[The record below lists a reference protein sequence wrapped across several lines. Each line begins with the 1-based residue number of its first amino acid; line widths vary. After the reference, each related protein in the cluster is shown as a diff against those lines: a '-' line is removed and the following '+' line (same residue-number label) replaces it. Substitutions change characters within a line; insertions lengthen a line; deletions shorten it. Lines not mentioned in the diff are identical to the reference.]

1 MNTRDVEA
9 FLAVVET
16 GSIVAASARLNL
28 TQPGVTR
35 RVQSLE
41 QTLGAE
47 LLDRQSK
54 PLRPTPA
61 GREAYEQGRR
71 LIGVIEDLRSG
82 VSPQRAPVG
91 EFRLG
96 ITPYLSEPSLA
107 APIDRLRQEFAKL
120 DIRITA
126 DWSLSLVERLRH
138 GELDAAAICLA
149 DGIDPPDGFTA
160 DDLGAQPVLL
170 VAAKDLAIKQPASLE
185 ELARHPWVMNQD
197 GCGFRGAIKRIFEAA
212 RLPFHVG
219 VEALSPDL
227 RLSLI
232 ARGIGIGL
240 ETPAGLAR
248 SPCCDGIKVIEARN
262 FRPKVRAWL
271 VHRPPA
277 GRLALPIDVF
287 AQELRKALDAL
298 TAPSS

>member
-35 RVQSLE
+35 RIQSLE
-41 QTLGAE
+41 QVLGAE
-47 LLDRQSK
+47 LLDRESK
-54 PLRPTPA
+54 PLRPTAA

-82 VSPQRAPVG
+82 VSPQREPSG

-96 ITPYLSEPSLA
+96 LTPYLSEPSLA
-107 APIDRLRQEFAKL
+107 APIDRLRRDFDKL
-120 DIRITA
+120 DLRIVA
-126 DWSLSLVERLRH
+126 DWSLNLVERLER
-138 GELDAAAICLA
+138 GELDAAGVCFA
-149 DGIDPPDGFTA
+149 DGIEPPEGFA
-160 DDLGAQPVLL
+160 ASDLGAQPVLL
-170 VAAKDLAIKQPASLE
+170 VAARDRPIPQPARLEDLA
-185 ELARHPWVMNQD
+185 RYPWIMNQD
-197 GCGFRGAIKRIFEAA
+197 GCGFRGAIKRIFDAA
-212 RLPFHVG
+212 RLPFQVG
-219 VEALSPDL
+219 VEVLSPDL

-248 SPCCDGIKVIEARN
+248 SPFRGAIRVIDAPN

-271 VHRPPA
+271 VHREPA
-277 GRLALPIDVF
+277 GRLALPIGLFGD
-287 AQELRKALDAL
+287 ELRKALDAAAG
-298 TAPSS
+298 APA

>member
-9 FLAVVET
+9 FIAVVET

-41 QTLGAE
+41 QILGAE

-54 PLRPTPA
+54 PLRPTAA

-82 VSPQRAPVG
+82 VSPQRVPSG

-96 ITPYLSEPSLA
+96 LTPYLSEPSLA
-107 APIDRLRQEFAKL
+107 APIDRLRKEFEKL
-120 DIRITA
+120 DIRIVT
-126 DWSLSLVERLRH
+126 DWSLNLAARLGR
-138 GELDAAAICLA
+138 GELDAAAICL
-149 DGIDPPDGFTA
+149 PDGVKPPEGLTA
-160 DDLGAQPVLL
+160 DDLGAQPALL
-170 VAAKDLAIKQPASLE
+170 VAGWNQAIPTPARLEDLS
-185 ELARHPWVMNQD
+185 RYPWVMNQD
-197 GCGFRGAIKRIFEAA
+197 GCGFRLAIKRIFDAA
-212 RLPFHVG
+212 RLPFQVG

-232 ARGIGIGL
+232 ARGVGIGL
-240 ETPAGLAR
+240 ETQAGLAR
-248 SPCCDGIKVIEARN
+248 SPFRHDVKVIDAPC

-277 GRLALPIDVF
+277 GRLALPIEVF
-287 AQELRKALDAL
+287 GSELRKELGAL
-298 TAPSS
+298 TARAA

>member
-1 MNTRDVEA
+1 MNTRDIEA

-16 GSIVAASARLNL
+16 GSIVGASARLNL

-35 RVQSLE
+35 RIQSLE
-41 QTLGAE
+41 QMLGTE

-54 PLRPTPA
+54 PLRPTAA

-71 LIGVIEDLRSG
+71 LVGVIEDLRSG
-82 VSPQRAPVG
+82 VSPQRAPTG

-107 APIDRLRQEFAKL
+107 APIDRVRREFDKL
-120 DIRITA
+120 DIRINA
-126 DWSLSLVERLRH
+126 DWSPQLVERLGR

-149 DGIDPPDGFTA
+149 DGVDPPVEFKA

-170 VAAKDLAIKQPASLE
+170 VAGKGLAIKEPASLE
-185 ELARHPWVMNQD
+185 DLAAHPWVMNQD
-197 GCGFRGAIKRIFEAA
+197 GCGIRTAIKRIFEAA
-212 RLPFHVG
+212 RLPFRVG

-232 ARGIGIGL
+232 ARGLGIGL
-240 ETPAGLAR
+240 ETPAGLAA
-248 SPCCDGIKVIEARN
+248 SPLRDAVRIIDAPSL
-262 FRPKVRAWL
+262 RPRVRAWL
-271 VHRPPA
+271 IHRPPA
-277 GRLALPIDVF
+277 GRLALPIELF
-287 AQELRKALDAL
+287 GKELRNALSER
-298 TAPSS
+298 TGSSA